1 MKTGWVEISRIN
13 RKGKSERFSM
23 LLLVF
28 TFNLDIRKDCRDGA
42 VRPMGFKVYKVQKEL
57 QWIGVDY
64 SSGIQ
69 KIM

>member
-1 MKTGWVEISRIN
+1 
-13 RKGKSERFSM
+13 M